1 MTIGEVS
8 EAVGI
13 APSAIRFYESVGI
26 LTPPPRKGGVRD
38 YDSGIVN
45 ELKVLRFLRDSGV
58 SIRGLA
64 ADDRHVEVERRIV
77 ELEELIESATAMKQ
91 RLQSLLECECNGETE
106 KCVIFA
112 STP

>member
-8 EAVGI
+8 KAVGI
-13 APSAIRFYESVGI
+13 APSAIRFYESAGI
-26 LTPPPRKGGVRD
+26 LPPPRRKNGVRD
-38 YDSGIVN
+38 YDPSIVD

-64 ADDRHVEVERRIV
+64 AADRHAEVERRIA
-77 ELEELIESATAMKQ
+77 ELNALIESAEAMRA
-91 RLQSLLECECNGETE
+91 RLQSLLECECKGDTE

-112 STP
+112 